1 MMAHG
6 IGFLG
11 MACVVTAYF
20 MITEKRWTTDAPIY
34 HWINLA
40 GAVLLLVSLLVH
52 FNLGSFIIEV
62 FWIGIALRGLLKA
75 GPART

>member
-1 MMAHG
+1 MAHG

-11 MACVVTAYF
+11 MVCVVSAYF
-20 MITEKRWTTDAPIY
+20 MITEKRWSPDARTY
-34 HWINLA
+34 HWVNLV

-62 FWIGIALRGLLKA
+62 FWIGIALRGILKA